1 MAIFSKYS
9 RIITHWIY
17 GNGKNKKLQK
27 LNHDIM
33 KSKINSST
41 LKSRISGK
49 ENFSLL
55 KETNEKHNIE
65 KKHYG
70 KKKKAQYHIK
80 HTDGKNQELH
90 FFWGL
95 STPVL
100 NKSLVLTLEE
110 PRSLKDH

>member
-70 KKKKAQYHIK
+70 KKKKEQYHIK

>member
-55 KETNEKHNIE
+55 KRE
-65 KKHYG
+65 
-70 KKKKAQYHIK
+70 AQYRK
-80 HTDGKNQELH
+80 E
-90 FFWGL
+90 
-95 STPVL
+95 
-100 NKSLVLTLEE
+100 TLWQKEKGAI
-110 PRSLKDH
+110 SH